1 MEDQSS
7 DESQAS
13 QFIQNTGTDSA
24 EGQRWRMEIE
34 PLDLGADVRAVGF
47 ELIDPETREPLTGA
61 DAGRTW
67 AATLGALAGAEPW
80 VLDFFAH
87 LERVRDYCRLQGI
100 AYREPNAR
108 VLLVPAPKAEAL
120 GALFERFAGET
131 FGVRAGAL
139 VSGDASVEGGL
150 AERGVDAYHTAYP
163 GYLFCGVCDF
173 ENGFFTL
180 LSERL
185 WASEVI
191 RRTRAAVANLPV
203 DVVRPA

>member
-1 MEDQSS
+1 MEDQTS
-7 DESQAS
+7 DASRAS
-13 QFIQNTGTDSA
+13 QFIQNAGGDSA
-24 EGQRWRMEIE
+24 ERQRWRMEIE

-47 ELIDPETREPLTGA
+47 ELIDPQTREPITGA
-61 DAGRTW
+61 DAARTW
-67 AATLGALAGAEPW
+67 AATLCALAGAEPW

-87 LERVRDYCRLQGI
+87 LERVQDFCRLQGI
-100 AYREPNAR
+100 AYREANAR
-108 VLLVPAPKAEAL
+108 VLLIPAPKAEAL
-120 GALFERFAGET
+120 GALLERFAGET
-131 FGVRAGAL
+131 FGVRAGPL

-150 AERGVDAYHTAYP
+150 TERGVDAYHTAFP
-163 GYLFCGVCDF
+163 QYLFCGVCDF

-191 RRTRAAVANLPV
+191 RRARAAVANLPV